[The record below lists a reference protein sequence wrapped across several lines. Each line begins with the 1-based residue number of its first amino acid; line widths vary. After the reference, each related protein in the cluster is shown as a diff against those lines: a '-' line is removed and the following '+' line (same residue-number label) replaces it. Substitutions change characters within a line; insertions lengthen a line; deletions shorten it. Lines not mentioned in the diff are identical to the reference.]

1 MKLYHDSRSL
11 DCRAPFGA
19 VRCGDIVR
27 LRVYCQGRPRAV
39 NAVITLNNQPYTIP
53 LQPDGRDGYELR
65 FAAPATPRL
74 LWYYFAAVM
83 ENGQTEYLGNA
94 RDGLGGVG
102 ETYASAPPSFQLT
115 VYARDYA
122 PPAFLRE
129 GVMYQIFPDRFCRS
143 RAPRYTREDIYLHE
157 NWDEAPLALF
167 DPRNGDT
174 HSRDFF
180 GGDLQGIISKLD
192 YLQSLH
198 VTVLYLNPIFL
209 ARSNHRY
216 DTGDYTRIDPML
228 GTQADLTRLCE
239 EAAKRGMRVLLDGVF
254 NHTGD
259 DSLYFNR
266 AGRYKTLGA
275 YNSEKSPYYPW
286 YTFFDYPDSYK
297 SWWGF
302 ETLPEVNEESPEYLE
317 FITGENGVV
326 KKWLRLGAAGW
337 RLDVAD
343 ELPDAFLDALCAS
356 AKAEKADALVLGEVW
371 EDATNKWAYGER
383 RRYLLG
389 GQLDSVM
396 NYPFANAILNFAR
409 NGIAEGFAH
418 AVTDI
423 VENYPKPALDCMM
436 NHIGTHDTERAIT
449 KIMGESAEG
458 RDREWQSQRVL
469 SDSEYQ
475 KGVTLLKLTA
485 VLQFTLPGVPCIYY
499 GDEAGLQGYK
509 DPFNRGCYPWGGEN
523 QDLIAFYQTL
533 GALRGSL
540 DCLKTGE
547 LHFVSAVLGC
557 VAYEREGDSDGILV
571 IANRNEQEITYNL
584 PDKWQ
589 YKREILHGK
598 PVTACV
604 NVPPMGCVILNF

>member
-53 LQPDGRDGYELR
+53 LQPDDRDGYELR

-254 NHTGD
+254 NHC
-259 DSLYFNR
+259 
-266 AGRYKTLGA
+266 
-275 YNSEKSPYYPW
+275 SEHHPFFEDVKRRGKASPYYDFFLIDGNFPSHEKGN
-286 YTFFDYPDSYK
+286 YSTFGFSSDMPKLNTGNPAVIDYFCGVGA
-297 SWWGF
+297 WWIR
-302 ETLPEVNEESPEYLE
+302 E
-317 FITGENGVV
+317 FGID
-326 KKWLRLGAAGW
+326 GW
-337 RLDVAD
+337 RLDVMDEISDDFLRAFRKAVKAANPDALILGEAWHDPRAWLAGD
-343 ELPDAFLDALCAS
+343 ELD
-356 AKAEKADALVLGEVW
+356 G
-371 EDATNKWAYGER
+371 
-383 RRYLLG
+383 
-389 GQLDSVM
+389 VM
-396 NYPFANAILNFAR
+396 NYGLTKALIDYLVDGALTAR
-409 NGIAEGFAH
+409 QAASRLTRLFFRTTSISARM
-418 AVTDI
+418 
-423 VENYPKPALDCMM
+423 MM
-436 NHIGTHDTERAIT
+436 NLLDSHDT
-449 KIMGESAEG
+449 
-458 RDREWQSQRVL
+458 DRFL
-469 SDSEYQ
+469 
-475 KGVTLLKLTA
+475 TLLRGDRKRLKLA
-485 VLQFTLPGVPCIYY
+485 LCLLFFFPGMPCVYY
-499 GDEAGLQGYK
+499 GDEIGMTGGY
-509 DPFNRGCYPWGGEN
+509 DPDCRKGFVWDEAAW
-523 QDLIAFYQTL
+523 DT
-533 GALRGSL
+533 ALRRHVQL
-540 DCLKTGE
+540 LARLKTGGRLAGDDIRISASGNVLSLKRGE
-547 LHFVSAVLGC
+547 LTLLVNASSRAARYC
-557 VAYEREGDSDGILV
+557 VRGREGK
-571 IANRNEQEITYNL
+571 IAAN
-584 PDKWQ
+584 
-589 YKREILHGK
+589 GF
-598 PVTACV
+598 
-604 NVPPMGCVILNF
+604 VILDADASIIKEE